1 MRPATVALT
10 VLVVF
15 LLGDSALAIS
25 LGARSAETRRE
36 IARIQARLD
45 SLSRLQEDLS
55 RRLLVRDALEKAS
68 NGRIPAEQITRL
80 ASEIDRNSR
89 LYNFDPLLILAVVLT
104 ESQGDFG
111 ATGRFGSGAT
121 SGAVGVM
128 QVKPSTAR
136 ATALRMGLE
145 LPDRDDLMDP
155 GVNLAVGVAYLLQMV
170 HRYGD
175 LRLGIMAYNVGE
187 TALESALRGEIEL
200 PEAYY
205 RKVYTRYE
213 LLLRHSREATQSRSS
228 AGTHPALGF
237 SPGTRKTPRSP
248 RMPAYV

>member
-1 MRPATVALT
+1 MTPTTIALT
-10 VLVVF
+10 VLVLV

-25 LGARSAETRRE
+25 LGARTAETRRE
-36 IARIQARLD
+36 IARIQSRLD
-45 SLSRLQEDLS
+45 SLSRHQEDLS
-55 RRLLVRDALEKAS
+55 RRLLVRDALATAS
-68 NGRIPAEQITRL
+68 NGRIPASQISRL

-104 ESQGDFG
+104 ESQGDFN
-111 ATGRFGSGAT
+111 ATGKFTSGAA

-136 ATALRMGLE
+136 ATALRMGIE
-145 LPDRDDLMDP
+145 LPDREDLLDP

-213 LLLRHSREATQSRSS
+213 ILLRHSREAVEDQSS
-228 AGTHPALGF
+228 AGTHPAVRFAHRPCKAG
-237 SPGTRKTPRSP
+237 RSTGK
-248 RMPAYV
+248 PAYV

>member
-1 MRPATVALT
+1 MRPATIALA
-10 VLVVF
+10 VLVAF

-45 SLSRLQEDLS
+45 SLSLLQEDLT
-55 RRLLVRDALEKAS
+55 RRLLVRDALDKAS
-68 NGRIPAEQITRL
+68 NGRIPASQITLL

-104 ESQGDFG
+104 ESRGDFG
-111 ATGRFGSGAT
+111 ATGKFASGAA

-136 ATALRMGLE
+136 ATALRMGIE
-145 LPDRDDLMDP
+145 LPDREDLLDP
-155 GVNLAVGVAYLLQMV
+155 GVNLAVGVAYLLQMI

-175 LRLGIMAYNVGE
+175 LRLGIMAYNIGE

-213 LLLRHSREATQSRSS
+213 ILLRHSREGTRSLS
-228 AGTHPALGF
+228 SIGTHPALGF
-237 SPGTRKTPRSP
+237 SRGPRKARGSP
-248 RMPAYV
+248 MEPAYV

>member
-1 MRPATVALT
+1 MTPTTIALT
-10 VLVVF
+10 VLVLV

-25 LGARSAETRRE
+25 LGARTAETRRE
-36 IARIQARLD
+36 IARIQSRLD
-45 SLSRLQEDLS
+45 SLARHQEDLS
-55 RRLLVRDALEKAS
+55 RRLLVRDALAMAS
-68 NGRIPAEQITRL
+68 NGRIPASQISRL

-104 ESQGDFG
+104 ESQGDFN
-111 ATGRFGSGAT
+111 ATGKFTSGAA

-136 ATALRMGLE
+136 AIALRMGIE
-145 LPDRDDLMDP
+145 LTDREDLLDP

-213 LLLRHSREATQSRSS
+213 ILLRRSREAMEDRSS
-228 AGTHPALGF
+228 SGTHPAVRFLQR
-237 SPGTRKTPRSP
+237 PRKAVRST
-248 RMPAYV
+248 MEAAYV